1 MGGKVEFLVYISY
14 SGYCQVSFDCSLL
27 NANFLRAAFLRG
39 VFFPL
44 NLLAPKSAK
53 HLIFSSPYPP

>member
-1 MGGKVEFLVYISY
+1 MGHSYGGGKVEFLVYISY
-14 SGYCQVSFDCSLL
+14 SGYCQVSFDCSLP

-44 NLLAPKSAK
+44 NLLAPKSA
-53 HLIFSSPYPP
+53 